1 MRCVCY
7 SAETK
12 NTLRFIHLFIHYHK
26 CIITITK
33 RQFLLNKKSLC
44 LSSEATFSW
53 IKDRKLTDL
62 PRGSKNTT
70 RKTAKTAYIGEFNI
84 FNAFCY
90 RPEHYKHSFICSL
103 FEQVKVAHSWY
114 GWVRFNN

>member
-7 SAETK
+7 AAETK

-62 PRGSKNTT
+62 PRGVKTQQGKQQRQPILEDLIFLMLSAVGLNTSST
-70 RKTAKTAYIGEFNI
+70 PLSALYLSRL
-84 FNAFCY
+84 
-90 RPEHYKHSFICSL
+90 R
-103 FEQVKVAHSWY
+103 
-114 GWVRFNN
+114 